1 VGCRETRLIWVASD
15 GRAGRRSVGV
25 LLGSRER
32 ELGQS
37 VELDAGSTG
46 FKVLRGRESVVG
58 VGVGVGKGVGFPI
71 GGGGDGGEGRI
82 WSVGDGTV
90 ERGRKMNLNEPA
102 FSNFLVLKN
111 EKQLHVEKRRKRD
124 GQKAHVYV

>member
-1 VGCRETRLIWVASD
+1 
-15 GRAGRRSVGV
+15 
-25 LLGSRER
+25 
-32 ELGQS
+32 
-37 VELDAGSTG
+37 
-46 FKVLRGRESVVG
+46 
-58 VGVGVGKGVGFPI
+58 
-71 GGGGDGGEGRI
+71 
-82 WSVGDGTV
+82 V